1 MDPIPPR
8 HPLLNRRGFLGH
20 SATALSGMAFTQLLG
35 RDGLLAADAERKRP
49 LRPRID
55 PANPN
60 AARTAHA
67 APRAKQVLMI
77 FCAGACSH
85 LDTFDY
91 KPELIRRHGQPM
103 PGADKLVTFQGAQG
117 ALNRSPWE
125 FRPRGQSGK
134 MVSDL
139 VPRLGA
145 LADEMCFIHS
155 LTGKTN
161 THGPGENFMNTGFT
175 LDGFPSIGAWT
186 TYALGSANDNLPAY
200 VAIPDPRGAP
210 QSSGNCWNPGFLPAA
225 FQGTDF
231 NATKPLRNLARPAGI
246 TPETDRSTREFL
258 AQLNRHHLAG
268 YPGDTELAARISSYE
283 LAARMQ
289 LSVPAVS
296 DLSTEPAHVLKM
308 YGADATGDRTQEI
321 KAGYARNCILA
332 RRLLEQGVR
341 FVQLFNG
348 AYQVGG
354 EGTSNWDGH
363 KVLKDQYT
371 VHGEVLDQP
380 TAALLIDLKQRGL
393 LADTLVVWCTEFGR
407 MPTFQAGAS
416 GRDHNPAGFT
426 GWLAGAG
433 VKAPFSYGAT
443 DEFGYRAV
451 ENIATVYDF
460 HATILHVLG
469 LDHERLSFYH
479 NGVERRLTDVH
490 GQVLTDVLA

>member
-1 MDPIPPR
+1 MAMPERI
-8 HPLLNRRGFLGH
+8 HPFLNRRAFLSQ
-20 SATALSGMAFTQLLG
+20 SATALSGMALAQLLG
-35 RDGLLAADAERKRP
+35 RDGLLAAESGSRSPIRP
-49 LRPRID
+49 MID

-60 AARTAHA
+60 AVRGPHFT
-67 APRAKQVLMI
+67 PRAKQVLMI
-77 FCAGACSH
+77 FSAGGCSH

-91 KPELIRRHGQPM
+91 KPELIKRHGQPM
-103 PGADKLVTFQGAQG
+103 PGGDKLVTFQGGQG
-117 ALNRSPWE
+117 ALNKSPWE
-125 FRPRGQSGK
+125 FRPRGKSGK

-139 VPRLGA
+139 VPRLGD
-145 LADEMCFIHS
+145 LADEMCFVHS
-155 LTGKTN
+155 LKGKTN

-210 QSSGNCWNPGFLPAA
+210 QSAGNCWNPGFLPAA

-246 TPETDRSTREFL
+246 TPEKDRATREFITRIN
-258 AQLNRHHLAG
+258 QHHLAN
-268 YPGDTELAARISSYE
+268 YAGDTELAARISSYE

-289 LSVPAVS
+289 LSVPEVS

-308 YGADATGDRTQEI
+308 YGADATGNRTQEI

-332 RRLLEQGVR
+332 RRLIEKGVR

-380 TAALLIDLKQRGL
+380 TAALLSDLKQRGL
-393 LADTLVVWCTEFGR
+393 LKDTLVVWCTEFGR

-426 GWLAGAG
+426 AWLAGAG
-433 VKAPFSYGAT
+433 VKAPFSFGAT
-443 DEFGYRAV
+443 DEFGYKAV
-451 ENIATVYDF
+451 ENVATVYDF
-460 HATILHVLG
+460 HATILQILG

-479 NGVERRLTDVH
+479 NGIERRLTDVH
-490 GQVLTDVLA
+490 GEVLTEILA

>member
-8 HPLLNRRGFLGH
+8 HTLLNRRGFLGH

>member
-1 MDPIPPR
+1 MAMPERI
-8 HPLLNRRGFLGH
+8 HPFLNRRAFLSQ
-20 SATALSGMAFTQLLG
+20 SATALSGMALAQLLG
-35 RDGLLAADAERKRP
+35 RDGLLAAEFGNKSPVRP
-49 LRPRID
+49 MID

-60 AARTAHA
+60 AVRGPHFT
-67 APRAKQVLMI
+67 PRAKQVLMI
-77 FCAGACSH
+77 FSAGGCSH

-91 KPELIRRHGQPM
+91 KPELIKRHGQPM
-103 PGADKLVTFQGAQG
+103 PGGDKLVTFQGGQG
-117 ALNRSPWE
+117 ALNKSPWE
-125 FRPRGQSGK
+125 FRPRGKSGK

-139 VPRLGA
+139 VPRLGD
-145 LADEMCFIHS
+145 LADEMCFVHS
-155 LTGKTN
+155 LKGKTN

-210 QSSGNCWNPGFLPAA
+210 QSAGNCWNPGFLPAA

-246 TPETDRSTREFL
+246 TPEKDRATREFITRIN
-258 AQLNRHHLAG
+258 QHHLAN
-268 YPGDTELAARISSYE
+268 YAGDTELAARISSYE

-289 LSVPAVS
+289 LSVPEVS

-308 YGADATGDRTQEI
+308 YGADATGNRTQEI

-332 RRLLEQGVR
+332 RRLIEKGVR

-354 EGTSNWDGH
+354 EGASNWDGH

-380 TAALLIDLKQRGL
+380 TAALLSDLKQRGL
-393 LADTLVVWCTEFGR
+393 LKDTLVVWCTEFGR

-426 GWLAGAG
+426 AWLAGAG
-433 VKAPFSYGAT
+433 VKAPFSFGAT
-443 DEFGYRAV
+443 DEFGYKAV
-451 ENIATVYDF
+451 ENVATVYDF
-460 HATILHVLG
+460 HATILQILG

-479 NGVERRLTDVH
+479 NGIERRLTDVH
-490 GQVLTDVLA
+490 GEVLTEILA